1 MNTELNENPLVSYVI
16 ATYNRPD
23 DLAEAV
29 QSIVDQRYRPI
40 EILVVSSSTDDTSEL
55 FEPGGRFDEEW
66 IRYYEFEERMGVPGA
81 RNIGYERASGE
92 ILATI
97 DDDAV
102 LRDPGATDEVVS
114 VFRERDDVGAVAFQ
128 SRRYDDGELIRP
140 EVPEPPD
147 FETPPSEPYETT
159 TIIGVG
165 NALRASAFEAAGEY
179 PEHFVYGQEEMDLS
193 LRILDAGYDI
203 RYLPSVV
210 VRHKKSAKGRRPD
223 IEERERQ
230 IENRIK
236 LAVRNLPL
244 RYVVFTAL
252 VWCSYWVLRS
262 GFRFSSLSRI
272 LRRVYA
278 VRYELLAERKVIDDS
293 TIRLL
298 KNRSS
303 MLFLW
308 WFGPH
313 PKRIFGPGGNLR
325 RLTW

>member
-1 MNTELNENPLVSYVI
+1 MNDNPLVSYVL

-29 QSIVDQRYRPI
+29 QSIVEQHYRPI
-40 EILVVSSSTDDTSEL
+40 EIVIVSSSTDETSEL
-55 FEPGGRFDEEW
+55 FEPGGRFDDEW
-66 IRYYEFEERMGVPGA
+66 IRYYEFSERMGVPGA
-81 RNIGYERASGE
+81 RNIGYERASGD

-102 LRDPGATDEVVS
+102 LRDAGATDDIVS
-114 VFRERDDVGAVAFQ
+114 AFRERDDVGAVAFQ
-128 SRRYDDGELIRP
+128 SRRYDTGELIRQEIP
-140 EVPEPPD
+140 GPPD
-147 FETPPSEPYETT
+147 FTTPPSESYETT

-165 NALRASAFEAAGEY
+165 NAIRPSVFEAAGKY

-193 LRILDAGYDI
+193 LRILNAGYDI
-203 RYLPSVV
+203 LYLPSVV

-236 LAVRNLPL
+236 LAVRNLPG
-244 RYVVFTAL
+244 RYVLFTAL
-252 VWCSYWVLRS
+252 VWCSYWLLRS
-262 GFRFSSLSRI
+262 GLRFSSLSRI
-272 LRRVYA
+272 LRRLYA
-278 VRYELLAERKVIDDS
+278 ARHDLLAERDVIDDA
-293 TIRLL
+293 TIELL
-298 KNRSS
+298 KDRSS

-313 PKRIFGPGGNLR
+313 PRRIFGPGGNLR